1 MALFDVLPSD
11 LFKPLASPSRAFY
24 ADLLLSL
31 HERTFSLAAD
41 APRRSHVIQEIGDFL
56 TRWEHANNETVDQE
70 EERATSL
77 EDRARTIYQRL
88 VDTGWMIE
96 HKDRYIRLV
105 DLDPDASGLLHVLAD
120 IERGDTRTYGGA
132 VIAVLTSLESAASH
146 PAERSENI
154 RNALRGARDF
164 MSHMRMVSVS
174 LRKVEERIVR
184 QDNLRDVFKHFFE
197 DFVQRHLIADFK
209 TLHTKNNPFRFRG
222 AIINQAQRMLNN
234 PLLIFS
240 LGEAYWREGRAP
252 NASQGEK
259 LVSSELINIVSIFE
273 GTENHLAAIDNT
285 AANIEKRIMMT
296 ARYMDRVGRSS
307 EARIIEAI
315 KKLTPLPAHAEAGL
329 LQAPFIPTFLPI
341 GPAHIPTP
349 RREKP
354 PISISKLRTAKR
366 DPAMDLFI
374 AAKADYTRRTRVT
387 PQRLADF
394 IQQALNGESL
404 IRGSAIKI
412 DSVDDFVCFQ
422 RLREIK
428 SIFDGSIAK
437 VYELE
442 LLDTRIQNEWIEC
455 QDFVIKLRKATKVKN
470 VDSH

>member
-11 LFKPLASPSRAFY
+11 LFKPLASPSRRFY
-24 ADLLLSL
+24 ADLLLNL
-31 HERTFSLAAD
+31 HEKTFSLAAE
-41 APRRSHVIQEIGDFL
+41 APRRAQVIQEIGDFL
-56 TRWEHANNETVDQE
+56 TRWEYSNHETVDQE
-70 EERATSL
+70 EERATAL

-105 DLDPDASGLLHVLAD
+105 DLDPDASGLLHVLAG

-164 MSHMRMVSVS
+164 MAHMRMVSVS

-184 QDNLRDVFKHFFE
+184 QDNLRDIFRHFFE

-222 AIINQAQRMLNN
+222 TIIHQAQKMLND
-234 PLLIFS
+234 PLLLFA
-240 LGEAYWREGRAP
+240 LGEAYWREGRAQ
-252 NASQGEK
+252 NTLQGE
-259 LVSSELINIVSIFE
+259 LAVSADLSTIIAIFE
-273 GTENHLAAIDNT
+273 GTEGHLAAIDNT
-285 AANIEKRIMMT
+285 AASIEKRIMTT
-296 ARYMDRVGRSS
+296 ARYMDRVGRSA
-307 EARIIEAI
+307 EARIIETMKALT
-315 KKLTPLPAHAEAGL
+315 KMPESAEVKLP
-329 LQAPFIPTFLPI
+329 QAPFLPTYLPV

-354 PISISKLRTAKR
+354 PIEISGLRENKK
-366 DPAMDLFI
+366 DPALELFI
-374 AAKADYTRRTRVT
+374 AAKADYTKRTRVT
-387 PQRLADF
+387 PQRLAEF
-394 IQQALNGESL
+394 IQKALGDQASIKGSE
-404 IRGSAIKI
+404 IRINT
-412 DSVDDFVCFQ
+412 VDDFVCFQ
-422 RLREIK
+422 RLREIR
-428 SIFDGSIAK
+428 SIFDGHIAK
-437 VYELE
+437 KYELE
-442 LLDTRIQNEWIEC
+442 FLETRLHNDWIEC
-455 QDFVIKLRKATKVKN
+455 QDFVIKSRKSAKAQH